1 MKTKMGIRILRFI
14 VSFCIIV
21 ILFVIPI
28 HFFSSKGM
36 GPLPWSEIF
45 RYWWI
50 PLQVGILG
58 AIIFT
63 IDRDDDPPFWEKFK
77 KKKKSE

>member
-1 MKTKMGIRILRFI
+1 MKTKKGIRILRFI
-14 VSFCIIV
+14 VSFFV
-21 ILFVIPI
+21 ISFLFVIPI

-50 PLQVGILG
+50 PLEIGILG
-58 AIIFT
+58 AVWTTFVF
-63 IDRDDDPPFWEKFK
+63 DDKPPFWEKFK